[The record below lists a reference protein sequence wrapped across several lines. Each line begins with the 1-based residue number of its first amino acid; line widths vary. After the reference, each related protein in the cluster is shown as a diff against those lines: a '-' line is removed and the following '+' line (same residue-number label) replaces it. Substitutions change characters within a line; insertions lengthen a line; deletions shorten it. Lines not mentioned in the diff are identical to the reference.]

1 MSKTLNDKLKNIYQT
16 YKDQENPPV
25 SINVIKEYLELCGI
39 KLEED
44 D

>member
-25 SINVIKEYLELCGI
+25 PIEIIKEYLELCGV
-39 KLEED
+39 KLD
-44 D
+44 DSD